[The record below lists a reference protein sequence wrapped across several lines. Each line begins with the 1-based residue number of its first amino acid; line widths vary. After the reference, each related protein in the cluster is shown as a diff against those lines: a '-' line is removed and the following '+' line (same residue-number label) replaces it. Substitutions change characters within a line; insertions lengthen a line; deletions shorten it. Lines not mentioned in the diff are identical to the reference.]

1 MFLLAAGVHTGIPL
15 PNDRASRDG
24 FPDVA
29 PGPRAGAPFTQGRIP
44 VRPQRRVRY
53 AIGNNKS
60 FGRVVVTLDRRAP
73 IIAPPAQPGLYRS
86 GQSPQ
91 GLSQGIAKVPDGANR
106 SDQIRVLQRAARTSW
121 HGELDDRAAVY
132 PVGRPADRNARG
144 RVSCDIRS

>member
-24 FPDVA
+24 LPDVA

-60 FGRVVVTLDRRAP
+60 FGRVMVTLDRRAP
-73 IIAPPAQPGLYRS
+73 IIAPPPR
-86 GQSPQ
+86 
-91 GLSQGIAKVPDGANR
+91 SQGSIALGKVRKVPPKALR
-106 SDQIRVLQRAARTSW
+106 RFPTAPTALIRYGCSSART
-121 HGELDDRAAVY
+121 V
-132 PVGRPADRNARG
+132 PAGTAN
-144 RVSCDIRS
+144 